1 MYILK
6 FIPVMGTDLWS
17 SLFYNTCETEWD
29 KAGSG
34 EMLYVYFKDYTCH
47 GN

>member
-6 FIPVMGTDLWS
+6 IIPVMGTDLWS

-29 KAGSG
+29 ILAGN
-34 EMLYVYFKDYTCH
+34 L
-47 GN
+47 